1 MQVVVVVVI
10 AAAAVTLTA
19 LPVTHRLTV
28 VTPQALRRT
37 TVTAVVTALAPLPL
51 AVQAARPLIHQ
62 KEVIQI
68 KVLPRRKRRNEKDLY
83 VLCSTMTLT

>member
-1 MQVVVVVVI
+1 MVVVVV
-10 AAAAVTLTA
+10 AAATLTA

-37 TVTAVVTALAPLPL
+37 TVTAVVTVLTALAPLPL

-68 KVLPRRKRRNEKDLY
+68 KVLPRRKRRRNED
-83 VLCSTMTLT
+83 